1 MAAAAAS
8 LRTRSGEYIGLPC
21 TAGMASFII
30 PDEDDED
37 KMSEKKKSLTRKSVI
52 SLAILG
58 IVLLLGT
65 GLAGGR
71 QIYQQNLDIYDDAA
85 ISYAN
90 MISYQIRLN
99 YPDYVFAHP
108 EEIRRIQE
116 SFQGHGS
123 DEEYLGETYDR
134 ILETC
139 SEDEIIAYDTW
150 ATIEEFMVGFGNICG
165 DIRYAYVVIPKEEDK
180 VLIWDSNYD
189 RASGLTTLIPF
200 THVPYEGNEKEHLMA
215 VMRGDVE
222 MDFFTERTNGELIG
236 TALCPIC
243 DEKDRIF
250 AVAAVDISITS
261 IQSGFFKLLFHVGFA
276 ILVIMLISITVY
288 HYVIRRQIIKP
299 IVTLTRAADGLVNS
313 LKNED
318 SKPVRVNVHTGD
330 EIDVLARSFEKMDER
345 LISFIRENAVIT
357 AENGR
362 IEAELS
368 LAARIQADML
378 PSRFPAFPDRKE
390 IDLYASM
397 SPAREVGGDF
407 YDFFMIDEDRLGL
420 VMADVSGKGV
430 PAALFMMM
438 SKIMIQNFAMTL
450 SGPKEVLEKVNDQIC
465 KSGGEEMF
473 VTVWLGVLDLKTGLI
488 TAVNAG
494 HEYPVI
500 KKPDQDFE
508 LIDDD
513 HGLVIGGIPGFS
525 YGEYEIQL
533 VPGSRLF
540 LYTDGLPEAA
550 DARGNMFG
558 LERVL
563 SSLNEVKEGSPEEVL
578 NHVAQSVTAFEGN
591 APQFDD
597 MTMLCLDYI
606 GPDRIQ
612 KS

>member
-1 MAAAAAS
+1 
-8 LRTRSGEYIGLPC
+8 
-21 TAGMASFII
+21 
-30 PDEDDED
+30 
-37 KMSEKKKSLTRKSVI
+37 MSEKKKSLTRKSVI
-52 SLAILG
+52 SLAVLG

-71 QIYQQNLDIYDDAA
+71 QIYRQHLDIYDDAA

-90 MISYQIRLN
+90 MISYQLRLN

-116 SFQGHGS
+116 SFQDHGS
-123 DEEYLGETYDR
+123 DIDDIDENYERIMEACSDEE
-134 ILETC
+134 IM
-139 SEDEIIAYDTW
+139 AYSRW
-150 ATIEEFMVGFGNICG
+150 ASSEEFMIGFGNICG
-165 DIRYAYVVIPKEEDK
+165 DIRYAYVAIPTEDDK
-180 VLIWDSNYD
+180 VLVWDSHYD
-189 RASGLTTLIPF
+189 EESGMATIVPF
-200 THVPYEGNEKEHLMA
+200 SHAPYEGDEKEHLMA

-222 MDFFTERTNGELIG
+222 TDFFTERMGGELIG
-236 TALCPIC
+236 TALCPVC
-243 DEKDRIF
+243 DSDERIR

-261 IQSGFFKLLFHVGFA
+261 IRSGFFNLLCHVGLT

-318 SKPVRVNVHTGD
+318 SRPVLVNVHTGD
-330 EIDVLARSFEKMDER
+330 EIDVLARSFEKMDEK
-345 LISFIRENAVIT
+345 LIDFIRKNAAMA
-357 AENGR
+357 AEKER
-362 IEAELS
+362 IETELS
-368 LAARIQADML
+368 LASRIQADML

-407 YDFFMIDEDRLGL
+407 YDFFLLGEDRLGL

-430 PAALFMMM
+430 PAALFMVM

-606 GPDRIQ
+606 GPDHIQ
-612 KS
+612 ES